1 MITPW
6 QRFRHNMPIA
16 NHDVGRGV
24 IGYVIAGT
32 VIAKAQPPH
41 QGDDA
46 VGANPN
52 QFCRPTGGTGV

>member
-1 MITPW
+1 
-6 QRFRHNMPIA
+6 MPIA